1 MANNLQSNFARKIM
15 PVFLEHFMANRVLT
29 KTVDTQLFAG
39 SFKPDSGDTV
49 DIKRPH
55 DFRAIETADGD
66 LTSETKNSLISG
78 KASATVQNYI
88 TVPVDYTNLERALE
102 LNQLDEILAPAAKRM
117 VTTLEL
123 NLCRFMQNNLGL
135 SYGTPGQAVDSW
147 TDVAGAGALME
158 TLGVPSDELC
168 YVMSPFTQTN
178 LAAAQSAL
186 ASGKTGLVDDA
197 WQKAMISKDFAGM
210 MVMASNA
217 LKSRRSSDTGGDR
230 VGAVAAAPTST
241 WVAAKDTMTQSV
253 AVDGFTGNFTVKA
266 GEVVEITGKHH
277 LSLSTREPALGADGS
292 PLKFRGTVTA
302 DAAITSGSGT
312 LVIAGPAIQEAN
324 GQYNTIDVA
333 LADGDVVTILGA
345 DDTVYQPNLFYHK
358 QAIALATVKLPKLDA
373 TDTVATTED
382 GFSIRVTRDS
392 DSTKNTHS
400 VRFDML
406 PAFGCLNPFFGG
418 QGFGVA

>member
-1 MANNLQSNFARKIM
+1 MANNLSSNFTRKIM

-29 KTVDTQLFAG
+29 KTVNTQLFAG
-39 SFKPDSGDTV
+39 AFNPSSGDTV

-55 DFRAIETADGD
+55 DFRAIQTPDGD
-66 LTSETKNSLISG
+66 LSAETKNNLVSG
-78 KASATVQNYI
+78 KASATVQDYI

-117 VTTLEL
+117 VTQLEL
-123 NLCRFMQNNLGL
+123 NLGAFMQKNLGL
-135 SYGTPGQAVDSW
+135 SYGTPGTAIDEWS
-147 TDVAGAGALME
+147 DVAGAGALLE
-158 TLGVPSDELC
+158 TLGVPSDDLC

-186 ASGKTGLVDDA
+186 ASGRTGLVDDA

-210 MVMASNA
+210 KVLASNA
-217 LKSRRSSDTGGDR
+217 IKSRTSSDTGGDR

-253 AVDGFTGNFTVKA
+253 AVDGFTGSFTVLA
-266 GEVVEITGKHH
+266 GEVVEITGKYH
-277 LSLSTREPALGADGS
+277 LSLATRETALGADGT
-292 PLKFRGTVTA
+292 PLKFRGVVTQ
-302 DAAITSGSGT
+302 DATITSGSGT
-312 LVIAGPAIQEAN
+312 LIITGPTIQEAN
-324 GQYNTIDVA
+324 GQYNTIDTA
-333 LADGDVVTILGA
+333 LADGDVITILGS
-345 DDTVYQPNLFYHK
+345 DDTVYQPSLFYHK

-373 TDTVATTED
+373 TDTVATSED

-392 DSTKNTHS
+392 DSNKNTHS

-418 QGFGVA
+418 QGFGV